1 MIYNADI
8 HKHYI
13 DKQHATIRRLM
24 LFVLFV
30 IACSIGT
37 IFVLLHEVKKLKAE
51 VEFYKQPI
59 R

>member
-8 HKHYI
+8 HRHYI
-13 DKQHATIRRLM
+13 DLQHRTIRRLM

-37 IFVLLHEVKKLKAE
+37 IFVLLSEVRRLKSE
-51 VEFYKQPI
+51 VEFYKGLK
-59 R
+59 